1 MESRKRWIRA
11 GIAPRGRIL
20 VDDGAARALTEERRS
35 LLPAGV
41 LSVEGR
47 FEPADLVQIV
57 TTDGRTLGTGLTRY
71 SAADINRIRGER
83 SERILEILG
92 YDSGHE
98 IVHCDYLVLE

>member
-1 MESRKRWIRA
+1 MNGGEKRVDLRFV
-11 GIAPRGRIL
+11 
-20 VDDGAARALTEERRS
+20 VDDGAARALTVERRS

-41 LSVEGR
+41 VSVEGR

-57 TTDGRTLGTGLTRY
+57 TTDGRRLGTGLTRY
-71 SAADINRIRGER
+71 SAADIKRIRGER

-92 YDSGHE
+92 HDNGNE